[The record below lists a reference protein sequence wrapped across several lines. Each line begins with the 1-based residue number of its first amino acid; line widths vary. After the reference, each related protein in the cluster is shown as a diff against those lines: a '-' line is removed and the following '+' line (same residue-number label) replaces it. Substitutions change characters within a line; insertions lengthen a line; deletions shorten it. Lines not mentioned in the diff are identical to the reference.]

1 MNGRPDETP
10 KEIPDDWMTFAGE
23 TPNSPS
29 DSRFD
34 SCPDAAP
41 NADAELGFAPNGTF
55 REETDAEED
64 AELGFA
70 PDGTFREETDA
81 KEDAELGFAPDGT
94 FGEETDAEEDAELG
108 FAPNGTFG
116 EETDAEEDAELG
128 FAPDGTFGEETDAK
142 EDAELGFAPDG
153 TFGEETDAEED
164 AELGFAPD
172 GTFGEETDAK
182 EDAELGFAPDGTFR
196 EETDAEEDAE
206 LGFAPDTVSVPG
218 SNAVQVRREIPF
230 DPNWTDLDGNTPL
243 HYAVDQ
249 HDFELVCELT
259 AHGVPLNAQGHG
271 RVTALERAAW
281 NGDLAIV
288 RHLVEAGAEINS
300 DGGRWSAPLTE
311 LDGEF
316 YDRIYLYGPPLYAA
330 ASRGHFEV
338 LKYLISQGADINARD
353 VNGRTVLHAASRTDP
368 ADCMQY
374 LQALGAE

>member
-1 MNGRPDETP
+1 M
-10 KEIPDDWMTFAGE
+10 
-23 TPNSPS
+23 
-29 DSRFD
+29 
-34 SCPDAAP
+34 
-41 NADAELGFAPNGTF
+41 
-55 REETDAEED
+55 
-64 AELGFA
+64 
-70 PDGTFREETDA
+70 
-81 KEDAELGFAPDGT
+81 
-94 FGEETDAEEDAELG
+94 
-108 FAPNGTFG
+108 
-116 EETDAEEDAELG
+116 
-128 FAPDGTFGEETDAK
+128 
-142 EDAELGFAPDG
+142 
-153 TFGEETDAEED
+153 
-164 AELGFAPD
+164 
-172 GTFGEETDAK
+172 
-182 EDAELGFAPDGTFR
+182 
-196 EETDAEEDAE
+196 
-206 LGFAPDTVSVPG
+206 PG